1 MERLDKL
8 IGVLAQMLKKKNS
21 VVLLLGIILGVLLS
35 IGGTVI
41 ADRDSNNGESGGK
54 GEPVKAEQI
63 ETVTLPYEELRKF
76 TEIFGRIKRDYVE
89 PVSDKKLLED
99 AIKGMLAGLDP
110 HSAYL
115 DVEQYK
121 GLKEGTTG
129 QFGGLGIEVT
139 MENGFVKVVSPIDD
153 TPAAEAGIMAGDI
166 VVRLDDQ
173 PVKGMTLTDAVK
185 IMRGEPGSDILL
197 TVIREGETAPLK
209 IEITR
214 AIINVKSVKS
224 RMLEK
229 DYGYLRISS
238 FQSRTGQGVVDAV
251 NELKK
256 ENGSDL
262 KGLVLDLRNN
272 PGGVLN
278 AAVDV
283 SDAFLEKGLVVYT
296 EGRIKNSEMRF
307 NAAPGDIVNGV
318 PVVVLINA
326 GSASA
331 SEIVAGALQDHKRAI
346 IMGEKSF
353 GKGSVQTIL
362 PTGGDAAVKLT
373 TARYYT
379 PLGRSIQAEGIEPDV
394 VLARVK
400 LESLKSSSFKPVKEA
415 DLTHHLENGADKD
428 VDKKGTDKESEEE
441 SLDLKDYPLHEALT
455 LLKGLAI
462 LK

>member
-1 MERLDKL
+1 MF
-8 IGVLAQMLKKKNS
+8 KKKNS
-21 VVLLLGIILGVLLS
+21 VILFLGIILGVLLS

-41 ADRDSNNGESGGK
+41 AERNNTVPLQVQVESK
-54 GEPVKAEQI
+54 PEEV
-63 ETVTLPYEELRKF
+63 VTLPYEELRTF
-76 TEIFGRIKRDYVE
+76 TEVFGRIKRDYVE

-99 AIKGMLAGLDP
+99 AIKGMLSGLDP

-121 GLKEGTTG
+121 GLREGTTG

-153 TPAAEAGIMAGDI
+153 TPAEKAGIKAGDLI
-166 VVRLDDQ
+166 VRLDEK
-173 PVKGMTLTDAVK
+173 PVKGMTLSDAVK
-185 IMRGEPGSDILL
+185 IMRGKPDTDILL
-197 TVIREGETAPLK
+197 TVIREGEEKPLK
-209 IEITR
+209 IVITR
-214 AIINVKSVKS
+214 AIIKVKSVKN

-229 DYGYLRISS
+229 GYGYLRISS
-238 FQSRTGQGVVDAV
+238 FQSRTSQGVIDAV
-251 NELKK
+251 AKLKA
-256 ENGSDL
+256 ENKAEL

-278 AAVDV
+278 AAVGV
-283 SDAFLEKGLVVYT
+283 SDAFLEKGLIVYT

-307 NAAPGDIVNGV
+307 NAAPGDVINGV
-318 PVVVLINA
+318 PLVVLINA

-362 PTGGDAAVKLT
+362 PTGGNAAVKLT

-379 PLGRSIQAEGIEPDV
+379 PLGRSIQALGIEPDV
-394 VLARVK
+394 ALARVK
-400 LESLKSSSFKPVKEA
+400 LESMDGLKFKPVKEA
-415 DLTHHLENGADKD
+415 DLSHHLENGNGKKKAKD
-428 VDKKGTDKESEEE
+428 GSEKDDETE
-441 SLDLKDYPLHEALT
+441 LDIKDYALHEALM
-455 LLKGLAI
+455 LLKGLNI